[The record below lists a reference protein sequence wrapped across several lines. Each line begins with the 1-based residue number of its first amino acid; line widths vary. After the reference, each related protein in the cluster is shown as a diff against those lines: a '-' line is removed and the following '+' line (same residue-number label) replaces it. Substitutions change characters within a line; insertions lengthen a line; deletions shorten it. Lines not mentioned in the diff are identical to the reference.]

1 MKRLLYIAAVA
12 ALLAAP
18 ADSSGA
24 ELAGSASIGVGL
36 LDIDNESYK
45 FGEYTGL
52 TKDGA
57 YLLGS
62 ANIGR
67 YSGPYYLELA
77 ARDIG
82 LDNRELFLRG
92 GQFGR
97 FDSFI
102 SFSQT
107 PRLISN
113 NSRTLFEGAGS
124 SNLTL
129 PATFGRGATTTA
141 MTNLEENLKDVRL
154 ELKRKKAALGFSE
167 RLRSGFG
174 YSLAVSREDKE
185 GLKSIG
191 GTVGTAGGGGNA
203 AKSIILPEPVDY
215 RVDEL
220 RAGLD
225 WHRENSYV
233 RFDYLLSLFENSIES
248 ITWENV
254 YSHATATHST
264 NIDSARIS
272 LPPDNRHQRFSFSGG
287 TALPFHSTR
296 VNFLAEYGVME
307 QDEKLLPF
315 SVNSVSPPPRE
326 SAQAEIRTRT
336 VVFNAATRPAPR
348 LGLNL
353 RYRHYS
359 TDNRMPEEDFFYLV
373 NDSTTVTSATEPTS
387 EPFDHS
393 SNTLSLDGSYFLSG
407 ATTFR
412 AGYEKEVVKRSH
424 RDAEKTKE
432 NTLKAGVQSGYF
444 GNLSLGLNVA
454 YSERRAEEGD
464 TVLQIDLA
472 DRDRTKVSASAA
484 YLPSAALAFSAS
496 LSYFQDDFDN
506 SALGLQ
512 VRKGNTYTVDA
523 NWTFS
528 REAAFYAFYT
538 RERIDTGQV
547 GRTNA
552 SVDWAVNHDEDIDT
566 AGLGV
571 NFGFLENR
579 LVFKTDYSYSQST
592 ARLTFLPGRQPMPDL
607 VTRLHSAALTGTYN
621 VDRNLSLSAGYRY
634 ENYRSD
640 DWQTDNV
647 EPGSTALNT
656 VITLS
661 GPVQDY
667 EAHQALLF
675 LTYRFGS

>member
-1 MKRLLYIAAVA
+1 MKRFLYIAAVA

-24 ELAGSASIGVGL
+24 ELAGSASIGVGI

-45 FGEYTGL
+45 FGEYSGL
-52 TKDGA
+52 AKDGA

-62 ANIGR
+62 ADIGR
-67 YSGPYYLELA
+67 YSGPYYLEFA
-77 ARDIG
+77 ASDIG
-82 LDNRELFLRG
+82 LDSRELFLRG

-113 NSRTLFEGAGS
+113 NSRTFFDGVGS

-129 PATFGRGATTTA
+129 PAGFVRG
-141 MTNLEENLKDVRL
+141 TNTPALTNIGDNLQDVKL

-191 GTVGTAGGGGNA
+191 GTVGTSGSPASARGV
-203 AKSIILPEPVDY
+203 ILPEPVDY

-225 WHRENSYV
+225 WQKEASYI
-233 RFDYLLSLFENSIES
+233 RFDYLLSDFDNSIETLS
-248 ITWENV
+248 WESPFTTV
-254 YSHATATHST
+254 
-264 NIDSARIS
+264 DFARIS
-272 LPPDNRHQRFSFSGG
+272 LPPDNRHQRFSLSGG
-287 TALPFHSTR
+287 TALPFYSTR
-296 VNFLAEYGVME
+296 VNFLAEYGMME

-315 SVNSVSPPPRE
+315 SVNLPENDPANIPPRE
-326 SAQAEIRTRT
+326 SAEAEIRTKT
-336 VVFNAATRPAPR
+336 LVFNAASRPAPR

-353 RYRHYS
+353 RYRYYS
-359 TDNRMPEEDFFYLV
+359 TDNRTPEETFVYLR
-373 NDSTTVTSATEPTS
+373 NDNTVTTTTLTS
-387 EPFDHS
+387 EPFDYT
-393 SNTLSLDGSYFLSG
+393 SNNLSLDGSYFLSG
-407 ATTFR
+407 ATTLR

-424 RDAEKTKE
+424 RDAEKTRE

-454 YSERRAEEGD
+454 YSERKAEEGD
-464 TVLQIDLA
+464 TILQIDLA
-472 DRDRTKVSASAA
+472 DRDRTKVSASAT
-484 YLPSAALAFSAS
+484 YLPSAALAFSAAA
-496 LSYFQDDFDN
+496 SYFQDDFDN

-528 REAAFYAFYT
+528 REAAFYGFYT

-547 GRTNA
+547 GRTGGNL
-552 SVDWAVNHDEDIDT
+552 DWAVNHDEDIDT
-566 AGLGV
+566 AGIGV

-592 ARLTFLPGRQPMPDL
+592 ARLTFLPGRPPMPDL

-621 VDRNLSLSAGYRY
+621 IDKNLSLSAGYRY

-640 DWQTDNV
+640 DWQTDV
-647 EPGSTALNT
+647 VDPGSADIAN